1 MSISGTQV
9 FNSKLNESTTKD
21 KTIIGNVEFVSN
33 SASYTSMTINY
44 GSTPGTSGYAA
55 SFCY

>member
-9 FNSKLNESTTKD
+9 FNSKLNESTTKG

-33 SASYTSMTINY
+33 SASYTSMTMRPAFVIDLSKIPY
-44 GSTPGTSGYAA
+44 TLIS
-55 SFCY
+55 